1 MILIVYFIFS
11 ILTCF
16 LNPTAVQYCEQNMLW
31 LILMF
36 SFLLDRGRKSNVTY
50 FIISDPLLHIIER
63 AACKR
68 FQSVPDFLI
77 WPKSQGLVGLKLQK
91 WISSTLVPLSKKL
104 LDVPFLCC
112 TMENS
117 TNNFIFGTAK
127 LEKFSIYNNVWGP

>member
-1 MILIVYFIFS
+1 MLHKSIDFPYFHKDPN
-11 ILTCF
+11 C
-16 LNPTAVQYCEQNMLW
+16 NHQKYYAQNMLW

-36 SFLLDRGRKSNVTY
+36 YFLLYRGRKSDV
-50 FIISDPLLHIIER
+50 ISLSLIPYYTPLKR
-63 AACKR
+63 AECKR
-68 FQSVPDFLI
+68 FQPVPDFLI